1 MRGNLLLTALAA
13 AGRALEREGGAYALY
28 IEGLS
33 IRAVSVASERGHR
46 PWVPEHVLSRVTM
59 TMTPIAPLGAST
71 AIPRIEA

>member
-46 PWVPEHVLSRVTM
+46 PWVPVTM

>member
-33 IRAVSVASERGHR
+33 IRAVSVASERGTPSLGTGACPGEGDDDNDTDSAAR
-46 PWVPEHVLSRVTM
+46 RLDGNPED
-59 TMTPIAPLGAST
+59 
-71 AIPRIEA
+71 